1 MPSLARC
8 LGVVGIIALVLFFDW
23 RSARRSSV
31 ARYPVAIPLDPLA
44 LGSGV
49 EIDGDEDDEI
59 DLDDEL
65 GLELEG
71 ADGHQLMPAHDEVA
85 VMHNEIGELIDRQPD
100 AVAQV
105 LRGLIAARRGGCPI
119 RPPSP
124 AAGPPPTRDRDT

>member
-100 AVAQV
+100 EVAPD
-105 LRGLIAARRGGCPI
+105 RK
-119 RPPSP
+119 S
-124 AAGPPPTRDRDT
+124 TRLKSSH